1 MYIFNHVD
9 VIGSKAAEF
18 GKITQNNG
26 HYAI

>member
-1 MYIFNHVD
+1 MCILNHVD
-9 VIGSKAAEF
+9 VIGPKAAEF